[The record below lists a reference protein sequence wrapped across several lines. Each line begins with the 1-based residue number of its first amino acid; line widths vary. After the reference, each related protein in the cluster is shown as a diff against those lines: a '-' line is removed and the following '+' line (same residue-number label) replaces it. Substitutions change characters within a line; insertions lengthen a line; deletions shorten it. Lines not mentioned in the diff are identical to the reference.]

1 MGNPTICIASFYTL
15 NDKMGV
21 EKVKRVHLKLL
32 LVSCFGGGGGSS
44 SSNNT
49 NPRKWI
55 QTQQWIS
62 NIVFPSK
69 FEQH

>member
-1 MGNPTICIASFYTL
+1 
-15 NDKMGV
+15 MGV